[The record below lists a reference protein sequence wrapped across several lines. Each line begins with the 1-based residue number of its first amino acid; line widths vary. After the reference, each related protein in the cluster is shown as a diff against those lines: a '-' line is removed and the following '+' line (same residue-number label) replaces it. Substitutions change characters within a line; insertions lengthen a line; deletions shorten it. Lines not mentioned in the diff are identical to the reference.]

1 MIGKLCTFVLAA
13 LGLLALAGCGTDA
26 QPTAQPT
33 VTAAPAVTR
42 TGTVAMS
49 GTPLAMAT
57 STGAATPAGTVPAA
71 GATATSSTA
80 TTPAMTPAITAL
92 PTGTTGAV
100 LTPAATSTGGAV
112 LTPAATGT
120 VPTGGLAPPEGTP
133 SVSATN
139 PAAPAAATSTVP
151 TGGLEPPEG
160 TPAVGTTTPAA
171 TPTGVEV
178 VVTGFNVWQDFMP
191 GTNPG
196 GPPLYASVELNITN
210 HGPTPVHAVLAT
222 RIIVRRPEGDVL
234 LDRGLQGGPPD
245 TVAGTDLAP
254 GETRHYS
261 YRSASSDVSPTM
273 TENEAVS
280 GSLTVSLDSVEQ
292 TVPLPATR
300 VLFTQ

>member
-1 MIGKLCTFVLAA
+1 MIVKLCSFALAA
-13 LGLLALAGCGTDA
+13 LGLLALTGCGTGA
-26 QPTAQPT
+26 QPTALPT
-33 VTAAPAVTR
+33 TPTAAPAVTR

-57 STGAATPAGTVPAA
+57 TTPGATLAVTTPTA
-71 GATATSSTA
+71 GATMTGSAAITPGS
-80 TTPAMTPAITAL
+80 TPATTAL
-92 PTGTTGAV
+92 PTSTAAAAM
-100 LTPAATSTGGAV
+100 TPIATS
-112 LTPAATGT
+112 T

-133 SVSATN
+133 SASAAT
-139 PAAPAAATSTVP
+139 PAATGTIP

-160 TPAVGTTTPAA
+160 TPAA

-178 VVTGFNVWQDFMP
+178 GVTGFNVWQDFMP
-191 GTNPG
+191 STNPG

-210 HGPTPVHAVLAT
+210 HGATPVHAVLAT
-222 RIIVRRPEGDVL
+222 RIVVRRPEGEVL
-234 LDRGLQGGPPD
+234 LDRGLQAGPPD

-280 GSLTVSLDSVEQ
+280 GSLTVSLDGVEQ